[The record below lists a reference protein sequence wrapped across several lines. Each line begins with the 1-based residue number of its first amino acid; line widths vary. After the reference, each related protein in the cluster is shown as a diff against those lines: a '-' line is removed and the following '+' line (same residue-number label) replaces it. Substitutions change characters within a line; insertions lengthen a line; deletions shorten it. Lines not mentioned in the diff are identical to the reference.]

1 MLLFIN
7 MIIHIGNSPLVSLP
21 APDLLP
27 LEQMKMNNKKNEIES
42 RLKNNNYIN
51 SSNQTWLELGMN
63 PFYPKTNSFL
73 DRTFYYYIFTSIQE
87 GIRL

>member
-27 LEQMKMNNKKNEIES
+27 LEQMKMNNKKNEIEFD
-42 RLKNNNYIN
+42 LKKLIPVIKPG
-51 SSNQTWLELGMN
+51 QN
-63 PFYPKTNSFL
+63 PV
-73 DRTFYYYIFTSIQE
+73 
-87 GIRL
+87 